1 MRMEAGISVT
11 FANTNLESDM
21 QSPPSSANNQTFN
34 APHPNA
40 CRTMIEVRAGVDEVD
55 ERLLGLLARRF
66 GYAVASSRIKQSR
79 AAVRDEERIAKVL
92 ANAVTVGSRLGVPV
106 DIVEPVW
113 RAMIESFVTREQA
126 MFDARAARGSS
137 VPEE

>member
-1 MRMEAGISVT
+1 
-11 FANTNLESDM
+11 M
-21 QSPPSSANNQTFN
+21 QSAPSSGNTQTFN
-34 APHPNA
+34 APDPKA
-40 CRTMIEVRAGVDEVD
+40 CRTMIEVRAGIDEVD
-55 ERLLGLLARRF
+55 DRLLRLLARRF

-92 ANAVTVGSRLGVPV
+92 ANAVTLGARLGVPV

-137 VPEE
+137 MPEE